1 MIVYFVCAFLFI
13 FVTGVSYTT
22 LEIFSFFGN
31 IKVFIKYYFQKKK
44 KNVPRSQSYRK
55 IMLMQQIRR

>member
-22 LEIFSFFGN
+22 LEIFSFFVN

-44 KNVPRSQSYRK
+44 NNVPHVVRVTGK
-55 IMLMQQIRR
+55 